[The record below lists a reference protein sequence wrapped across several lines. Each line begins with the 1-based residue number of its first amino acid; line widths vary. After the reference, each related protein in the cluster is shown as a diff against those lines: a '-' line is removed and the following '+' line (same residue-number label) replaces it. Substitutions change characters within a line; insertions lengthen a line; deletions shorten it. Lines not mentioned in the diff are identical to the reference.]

1 MLTSIIML
9 IFFGIV
15 SLLVVIGEQIINFIC
30 KKHPAVEKW
39 FDNLPMNKEEY

>member
-15 SLLVVIGEQIINFIC
+15 GLLVIIGEQIINFIC

-39 FDNLPMNKEEY
+39 FDNLPMNKDD